1 MNEALVYAIVAMV
14 CYGLS
19 DFIYKQAAAAG
30 IRADHFLMT
39 QGWLFCPLVIV
50 YALATHTL
58 VLNPAA
64 LWGSLAGAF
73 VFIGFF
79 CFIRSLAT
87 GSVSTNAS
95 IFRLNF
101 IVTVL
106 LVVIWLGEPMTISKI
121 AGLALALLATW
132 LLLGAG
138 AAAERAPARRRSL
151 VLVAVATVAF
161 GTSNFFHT

>member
-1 MNEALVYAIVAMV
+1 MNQSIVYAIVAMV
-14 CYGLS
+14 CYGVS

-30 IRADHFLMT
+30 IRADHFLMA

-58 VLNPAA
+58 VLDPAA
-64 LWGSLAGAF
+64 LWGSLAGVF

-79 CFIRSLAT
+79 WFIRSLAT

-106 LVVIWLGEPMTISKI
+106 LVVIWLGEPLTLSKI

-132 LLLGAG
+132 LLLGVG
-138 AAAERAPARRRSL
+138 ASADRVPVDARRSL
-151 VLVAVATVAF
+151 VLVAVATLAF
-161 GTSNFFHT
+161 GTSNFF